1 MNTRDIMRN
10 IIRAVK
16 NTYSTLGDV
25 DLTTTLQ
32 VIPDYLLAEL
42 KLIDPTIDKYQLDKA
57 LDEMTRKE
65 WVLLRN
71 TDIVLF
77 DEVVLQY

>member
-71 TDIVLF
+71 TDIILF